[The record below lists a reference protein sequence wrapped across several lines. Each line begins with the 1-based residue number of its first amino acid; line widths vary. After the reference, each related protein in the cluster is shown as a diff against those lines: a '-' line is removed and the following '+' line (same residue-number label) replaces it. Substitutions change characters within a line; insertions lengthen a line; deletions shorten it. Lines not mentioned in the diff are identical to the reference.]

1 MAVVNRITLVP
12 PEHWLL
18 PADLPTRYASAIAQ
32 ASGIRVSL
40 EAHTGRQDKP
50 LIVVWRGSEAQ
61 FRSTGLVARGE
72 NFDFKKKIWFC
83 PAWLRGQLHREGTD
97 EFRFDIEFSNELTKI
112 QEGKI
117 SRLAAR
123 HDGYQAFR
131 QVLLVWAPEVKS

>member
-1 MAVVNRITLVP
+1 MAAVNRITLVP

-32 ASGIRVSL
+32 ASGIRVSI

-50 LIVVWRGSEAQ
+50 LTVVWRGSEAQ
-61 FRSTGLVARGE
+61 YRATGFVPRGE
-72 NFDFKKKIWFC
+72 SFDFKKKSWFC
-83 PAWLRGQLHREGTD
+83 PAWLRGQLHREGPD

-112 QEGKI
+112 QQGKI

-123 HDGYQAFR
+123 HDGYQAFAKFCWFGLR
-131 QVLLVWAPEVKS
+131 R